1 MDWKGFEAAGSS
13 FRSHKKPAAVC
24 LPSIARLCRTS
35 HRNQHIAPTGD
46 GLAASTWFA
55 DESAFTYPRVNF
67 STYSNERALIAFNR
81 AEFVEC
87 TLRPGALVIVG
98 SGAPRNVTDMIQNKD
113 SYSWYSEAYLKD
125 GTVRVKPEGTIID
138 MYQEAEPQFVQY
150 IFNPALATKHCSYWE
165 MDTDDVWNSKEK
177 NEEVPF
183 LKNGKYLLEQ

>member
-1 MDWKGFEAAGSS
+1 
-13 FRSHKKPAAVC
+13 
-24 LPSIARLCRTS
+24 
-35 HRNQHIAPTGD
+35 
-46 GLAASTWFA
+46 
-55 DESAFTYPRVNF
+55 
-67 STYSNERALIAFNR
+67 
-81 AEFVEC
+81 
-87 TLRPGALVIVG
+87 
-98 SGAPRNVTDMIQNKD
+98 MIQNKD